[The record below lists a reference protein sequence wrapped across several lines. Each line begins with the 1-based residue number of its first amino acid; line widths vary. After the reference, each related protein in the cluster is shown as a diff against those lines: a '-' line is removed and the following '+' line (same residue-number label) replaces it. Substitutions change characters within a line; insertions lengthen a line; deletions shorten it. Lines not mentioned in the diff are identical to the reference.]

1 MHAWCNPQDDVTIA
15 DNVLAEVFA
24 TDPTNALMLAFQPA
38 NGTLLFQQLRPAAS
52 QMAHGNPPTEC
63 LKSDVVDQIRGT
75 IFLTCLHSIVVMLM

>member
-1 MHAWCNPQDDVTIA
+1 MHAWCNPRDGVTIA

-38 NGTLLFQQLRPAAS
+38 SSAALFQTLKPSAS
-52 QMAHGNPPTEC
+52 QMVQGNPSTEC
-63 LKSDVVDQIRGT
+63 LKSDIVDQIRGT